1 MLIWC
6 DVNEKIAVAGLIW
19 GRKKHQGRSWTG
31 SIPAHWAQW
40 TAHSWGAS
48 QHHCQLAAAVGNIG
62 EFVGNLQIFGQSPKL
77 RASGSHCLVW
87 QTSAT
92 QNNRVV
98 ICPPPLSNHYPLP
111 GLHAIQTTAKRWP
124 PSPQNIVQ
132 NIKSVLYLVFWFWIS
147 LGLVTPF
154 VDLVSRIRTKG
165 LCAALVWIHLTFS
178 RGFTQ
183 FANYKN
189 CKYLDQKIYKNDIVH
204 ILCS

>member
-19 GRKKHQGRSWTG
+19 GRKKHQGPYLLTELTEQRIHEEHPNITVSWQQQ
-31 SIPAHWAQW
+31 WA
-40 TAHSWGAS
+40 T
-48 QHHCQLAAAVGNIG
+48 
-62 EFVGNLQIFGQSPKL
+62 
-77 RASGSHCLVW
+77 SGSLLEICKYLDRAPNCEPVVVTVWFGKLVPLKITGW
-87 QTSAT
+87 SFAHHPFQTT
-92 QNNRVV
+92 T
-98 ICPPPLSNHYPLP
+98 HYPDFTQFKQLQK
-111 GLHAIQTTAKRWP
+111 GDP

>member
-1 MLIWC
+1 MRF
-6 DVNEKIAVAGLIW
+6 DMRPKEA
-19 GRKKHQGRSWTG
+19 SG
-31 SIPAHWAQW
+31 SIPAHWAHW

-48 QHHCQLAAAVGNIG
+48 LHHCQLAAAV
-62 EFVGNLQIFGQSPKL
+62 
-77 RASGSHCLVW
+77 ATSGSLLEICKYLDRAPNCEPVVVTVWFGKLV
-87 QTSAT
+87 
-92 QNNRVV
+92 
-98 ICPPPLSNHYPLP
+98 PLKITGWSFAHHPF
-111 GLHAIQTTAKRWP
+111 QTTTHYLDFTQFKQLQKGDP